1 MKNVEFIVGKT
12 STGFDAYR
20 EEKGKIVAVTTGAN
34 LKELKDNILESYN
47 LYQEYNG
54 KKHIS
59 PEQVGITF
67 DVPSFFEYYNIISAK
82 ALSARIGMN
91 NALLSHYIKGVKK
104 PSHKQVEKI
113 LAGIKDVG
121 RELMELEIK

>member
-1 MKNVEFIVGKT
+1 MKNIEFIVGKT
-12 STGFDAYR
+12 ITGFDAYR
-20 EEKGKIVAVTTGAN
+20 EENGKIVAVTTGTN
-34 LKELKDNILESYN
+34 LGELKANILESYN

-54 KKHIS
+54 KKKIT

-67 DVPSFFEYYNIISAK
+67 DVPSFFEYYDIISAK

-91 NALLSHYIKGVKK
+91 NALLSHYIKGIKK